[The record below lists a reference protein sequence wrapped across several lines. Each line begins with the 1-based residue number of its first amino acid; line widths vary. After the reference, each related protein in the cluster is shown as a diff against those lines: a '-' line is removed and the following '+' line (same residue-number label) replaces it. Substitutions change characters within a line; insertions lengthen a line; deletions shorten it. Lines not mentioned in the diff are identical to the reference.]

1 MKTNPAQVK
10 QVNRAFERMQKAV
23 VKFLNIC
30 AANGSLVQS
39 LRVQPGGDGEP
50 MRTSVRYRR
59 T

>member
-23 VKFLNIC
+23 VNIC